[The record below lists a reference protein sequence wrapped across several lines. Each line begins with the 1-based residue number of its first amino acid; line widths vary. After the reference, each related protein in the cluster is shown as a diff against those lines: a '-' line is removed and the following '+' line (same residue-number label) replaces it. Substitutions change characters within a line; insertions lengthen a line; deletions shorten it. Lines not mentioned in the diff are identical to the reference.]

1 MRKKLLAVTLGVCMA
16 GSMLYGC
23 GSKED
28 APAAPDGQA
37 TEALESADGKG
48 DAGKADNGK
57 AASGEVK
64 TVVFWDENAGPNRTP
79 YYEELIKRFEEQ
91 NPDIKIEYVGLPNSD
106 AKNKIEV
113 AVTGNAAPDVCGMPP
128 QWQAGFILNDAL
140 EPLDVYFDSWEEH
153 DKINQSIVQSLRTL
167 SVDDK
172 LYCIPNTST
181 FNPMFWGRKD
191 WFEEKGVEA
200 PGTWDD
206 FYDLVE
212 LFTDRDAG
220 TYGFSIRGGAGGPMQ
235 LQEYLYAYSGITQPF
250 TEDGKSTLNDP
261 KNVEALDRLKDIYNK
276 YTPESDISNGYKEM
290 VAAFDTGSAAMIQHN
305 LGSFGEHSK
314 TLGEGKFFAFAPP
327 VSATG
332 KRVISGG
339 YPVNGY
345 VMFKQSQVKDEAW
358 RFISFL
364 CSAESQ
370 SYWNQNIGQVPTHT
384 DLTNEDWVV
393 NTQHINEA
401 MKMQSDDNTI
411 AFPYPLYLPDYQSI
425 QDSIAAPGF
434 QAVLAGQKSSEEFLT
449 EWADAMTGAEAEYT
463 QLIKK

>member
-1 MRKKLLAVTLGVCMA
+1 
-16 GSMLYGC
+16 
-23 GSKED
+23 
-28 APAAPDGQA
+28 
-37 TEALESADGKG
+37 
-48 DAGKADNGK
+48 
-57 AASGEVK
+57 
-64 TVVFWDENAGPNRTP
+64 
-79 YYEELIKRFEEQ
+79 
-91 NPDIKIEYVGLPNSD
+91 
-106 AKNKIEV
+106 
-113 AVTGNAAPDVCGMPP
+113 
-128 QWQAGFILNDAL
+128 
-140 EPLDVYFDSWEEH
+140 
-153 DKINQSIVQSLRTL
+153 
-167 SVDDK
+167 
-172 LYCIPNTST
+172 
-181 FNPMFWGRKD
+181 
-191 WFEEKGVEA
+191 
-200 PGTWDD
+200 
-206 FYDLVE
+206 
-212 LFTDRDAG
+212 
-220 TYGFSIRGGAGGPMQ
+220 MQ

-250 TEDGKSTLNDP
+250 TEDGKSTINDP

-332 KRVISGG
+332 KLVISGG
-339 YPVNGY
+339 YPVNGH
-345 VMFKQSQVKDEAW
+345 VMFKQSQVKEEAW
-358 RFISFL
+358 RFIIVL

-401 MKMQSDDNTI
+401 MKMQSDDNTV

>member
-1 MRKKLLAVTLGVCMA
+1 MQKKLLAVTLSVCMA

-23 GSKED
+23 SSQE
-28 APAAPDGQA
+28 ASSVSSEQTTETQQA
-37 TEALESADGKG
+37 TETQSDT
-48 DAGKADNGK
+48 
-57 AASGEVK
+57 GEVK

-113 AVTGNAAPDVCGMPP
+113 AVAGNAAPDVCGMPP

-140 EPLDVYFDSWEEH
+140 EPLDDYFNAWDEH
-153 DKINQSIVQSLRTL
+153 EKINASIVESLRSL
-167 SVDDK
+167 SIDK
-172 LYCIPNTST
+172 QLYCIPNTST
-181 FNPMFWGRKD
+181 FNPMFWGRAD

-200 PGTWDD
+200 PETWDD

-212 LFTDRDAG
+212 LFTDSEAG
-220 TYGFSIRGGAGGPMQ
+220 TYGFSIRGGDGGPMQ
-235 LQEYLYAYSGITQPF
+235 LQEYLYAYSGITEPF

-290 VAAFDTGSAAMIQHN
+290 VAAFDTGSVAMIQHN
-305 LGSFGEHSK
+305 LGSYGEHSK

-327 VSATG
+327 VSETG
-332 KRVISGG
+332 KRIISGG

-384 DLTNEDWVV
+384 DLANEDWVV

-401 MKMQSDDNTI
+401 MKIMADENTVS
-411 AFPYPLYLPDYQSI
+411 FPYPLYLPDYQSI

-434 QAVLAGQKSSEEFLT
+434 QAVLAGQKSSEDFLT
-449 EWADAMTGAEAEYT
+449 EWADAMTAAEAEYRE
-463 QLIKK
+463 LIQQ